1 MKGIY
6 ISVALLLAV
15 LLIAL
20 FYMLAIANVSSSFA
34 MAAVEVQQFIE
45 QDNMEA
51 AGFKVDEIEQ
61 QWRQQSHWIAVFV
74 NHSEMEEIQYII
86 ERMKACKSLE
96 TKSQLAAEL
105 AEFMERVKHL
115 SIMERPNLE
124 NLL

>member
-61 QWRQQSHWIAVFV
+61 QWSSSRIGLP
-74 NHSEMEEIQYII
+74 Y
-86 ERMKACKSLE
+86 
-96 TKSQLAAEL
+96 
-105 AEFMERVKHL
+105 L
-115 SIMERPNLE
+115 SIIAKWRKFSISLSE
-124 NLL
+124 